1 MLTKKM
7 KLAGIFL
14 LSIIVFTG
22 CKEESSF
29 EKIDFKTTYK
39 FSSEIEDKV
48 AKDTVPWK
56 YQISASDYA
65 AKGDYKNAL
74 KHWDLA
80 MGARARN
87 YSKGKIDSLRQKYK
101 AVDAKEYI
109 VEQAKK
115 TNVVIINEAHHNSS
129 HRYFTKTLL
138 QDLYDQGYRNLGL
151 EAMDNDK
158 IDSILSERKYPI
170 QETGYYIKDPQFG
183 DMVRTAL
190 EIGYNVFS
198 YEQTTGANGKFREI
212 EQAKN
217 IQKVIESRPN
227 EKFLIHC
234 GFDHVLKGDYSG
246 WEKTMTGRLI
256 EYLNIDPLT
265 IHQTLY
271 SEKSDSINNHPMM
284 KAMNVKSSSVL
295 LDTENQPLQYK
306 RGKTWADI
314 AVFHPKTDYLN
325 GRPSW
330 LFSKESSLLHS
341 KFKELEMTFPI
352 MVLAYKKGED
362 INTSVPVDII
372 EVTTK
377 EEIKNLILTE
387 GAYTIVYTNKDGDS
401 WRHDVKI

>member
-1 MLTKKM
+1 M
-7 KLAGIFL
+7 KTIGVFL
-14 LSIIVFTG
+14 LLTSVFTS
-22 CKEESSF
+22 CKKESNF
-29 EKIDFKTTYK
+29 EKIDFKTKYK
-39 FSSEIEDKV
+39 FSSEIEDKI

-80 MGARARN
+80 MGARERN
-87 YSKGKIDSLRQKYK
+87 YSEGKIDSLRKKYK
-101 AVDAKEYI
+101 AVNAKDYI
-109 VEQAKK
+109 IEEAKK
-115 TNVVIINEAHHNSS
+115 TSIVIINEAHHNSS

-151 EAMDNDK
+151 EALDNEN
-158 IDSILSERKYPI
+158 IDSSLSERKYPI
-170 QETGYYIKDPQFG
+170 QKTGYYIKDPQFG
-183 DMVRTAL
+183 DMIRTAL
-190 EIGYNVFS
+190 EIGYNVFP
-198 YEQTTGANGKFREI
+198 YEQTSGANGKFREI

-217 IQKVIESRPN
+217 IQKEIVKRPN

-234 GFDHVLKGDYSG
+234 GFDHVLKGDHRG

-271 SEKSDSINNHPMM
+271 SEKSDSKNNNPMM
-284 KAMNVKSSSVL
+284 KAMDVKSSSVL
-295 LDTENQPLQYK
+295 LDEEGKSYQYK
-306 RGKTWADI
+306 RGNTWADI
-314 AVFHPKTDYLN
+314 AVFHPKTEYLN

-330 LFSKESSLLHS
+330 LFNKENSLLHTNL
-341 KFKELEMTFPI
+341 KKLKLRFPI

-372 EVTTK
+372 EVAT
-377 EEIKNLILTE
+377 EDEIKNLVLE
-387 GAYTIVYTNKDGDS
+387 RGAYTIVYTNKEGESLKED
-401 WRHDVKI
+401 IEL

>member
-1 MLTKKM
+1 MLTKRIKI
-7 KLAGIFL
+7 AGMFL
-14 LSIIVFTG
+14 LSTLVFTG

-29 EKIDFKTTYK
+29 KKIDFTPTYK

-80 MGARARN
+80 MGARERT
-87 YSKGKIDSLRQKYK
+87 YSESEVDSIRKKYK
-101 AVDAKEYI
+101 VVDARQYI

-151 EAMDNDK
+151 EAMDNEK
-158 IDSILSERKYPI
+158 IDSLLSKRKYPI
-170 QETGYYIKDPQFG
+170 KETGYYIKDPQFG
-183 DMVRTAL
+183 DMIRTAL
-190 EIGYNVFS
+190 EIGYKVFP
-198 YEQTTGANGKFREI
+198 YEQTTGVNGKLREI

-217 IQKVIESRPN
+217 IQKVIEQRPN

-234 GFDHVLKGDYSG
+234 GFAHVLKGEYRG

-256 EYLNIDPLT
+256 EYLDINPLT
-265 IHQTLY
+265 IHQTMY
-271 SEKSDSINNHPMM
+271 SEKSDAKNNHPLM
-284 KAMNVKSSSVL
+284 KAMDVKSPSVL
-295 LDTENQPLQYK
+295 LDEENHPLQYK

-314 AVFHPKTDYLN
+314 AVLHPKTDYLN

-330 LFSKESSLLHS
+330 LFSDKNSLLHS
-341 KFKELEMTFPI
+341 NFKKLKMSFPI

-362 INTSVPVDII
+362 IHTSVPVDIM
-372 EVTTK
+372 EVETK
-377 EEIKNLILTE
+377 EEIKNLILSE
-387 GAYTIVYTNKDGDS
+387 GAYTIVYTNKEGDS
-401 WRHDVKI
+401 WKQDIKI